1 MKRKV
6 RAVLPQVLLII
17 IGPRLYFQSV
27 FLLQFATTAITNFG
41 VLFIRTGRLPIGRR
55 SAKSGESESDF
66 STIDFAKDS

>member
-6 RAVLPQVLLII
+6 RAVLPHVLLII

-27 FLLQFATTAITNFG
+27 FILQFSLAAITNFG
-41 VLFIRTGRLPIGRR
+41 ARFIQAEKP
-55 SAKSGESESDF
+55 ESPAESDDDF

>member
-27 FLLQFATTAITNFG
+27 FLLQFAATAITNFG
-41 VLFIRTGRLPIGRR
+41 ALFIRNGSLPIR
-55 SAKSGESESDF
+55 SRSDEGGESESDF

>member
-6 RAVLPQVLLII
+6 RAVLPHVLLII

-27 FLLQFATTAITNFG
+27 FILQLSATAVRKFAARFVTIEKEEEPVEAET
-41 VLFIRTGRLPIGRR
+41 
-55 SAKSGESESDF
+55 DF